1 MRKEVPAWVAGVII
15 ALVLLLVG
23 GIYLLTGRIRP
34 VGEAMPTPETVK
46 QRMMQNIPRQ
56 TGERS
61 MGPAPG
67 MGGHGP
73 IGRHGP
79 MGGYGNPVTPPSPP
93 MSGR

>member
-1 MRKEVPAWVAGVII
+1 MQKEVPAWVAAVII
-15 ALVLLLVG
+15 VVVLLLVG

-56 TGERS
+56 TGERG
-61 MGPAPG
+61 MGSAPG

-73 IGRHGP
+73 MGRHGRP
-79 MGGYGNPVTPPSPP
+79 PNAPPVATPTPPGP
-93 MSGR
+93 